1 MHAAV
6 PVRQPDTTLVCVV
19 VPAYNAAATLD
30 ETLCSVRAQTHRAL
44 EIIVVDDGS
53 SDETPAI
60 VERHAVEDPRL
71 RLLRQANA
79 GVAAARNAGWRAA
92 KADLISFIDADDLWA
107 PTKIERQLQALE
119 QAGPSTGLAYCWTAR
134 LAEDGTV
141 SSYHDGVSHVGDAL
155 SALLRSNYIGSGSN
169 VLVRRQALVDTDG
182 FDAGLREAGAQGC
195 EDWLFCCRVAQS
207 HHFACVPEYLVGYR
221 YRERAMSRDRRQMLR
236 SHVMM
241 CTQLIRKRAD
251 RRAVLTGLQAY
262 SVWLLRDARARGEWR
277 EWMPLWLTVWR
288 RYPWVALR
296 VVWGNVLLDPVRR
309 VRDRLR
315 RPRRVSR
322 APAAQVLGQHFLN
335 DAARMQP

>member
-1 MHAAV
+1 M
-6 PVRQPDTTLVCVV
+6 RQPDTTLVSVV

-53 SDETPAI
+53 SDETPTI
-60 VERHAVEDPRL
+60 VERHAAEDSRL

-119 QAGPSTGLAYCWTAR
+119 QAGPSAGLAYCWTAR

-141 SSYHDGVSHVGDAL
+141 SRYHDGVSHEGDAL
-155 SALLRSNYIGSGSN
+155 STILRSNYIGSGSN
-169 VLVRRQALVDTDG
+169 VLVRRQALIDTDG
-182 FDAGLREAGAQGC
+182 FDARLREAGAQGC

-221 YRERAMSRDRRQMLR
+221 YRELAMSRDRRQMLR
-236 SHVMM
+236 SHVRM
-241 CTQLIRKRAD
+241 CAQLIGRRAD
-251 RRAVLTGLQAY
+251 RRAVLAGLQAY
-262 SVWLLRDARARGEWR
+262 CLWLLQDARARGEWG
-277 EWMPLWLTVWR
+277 ELMPLWLTVWR
-288 RYPWVALR
+288 RYPSVALQVAWR
-296 VVWGNVLLDPVRR
+296 DVFLEPVRR
-309 VRDRLR
+309 VRDRVR
-315 RPRRVSR
+315 APRRVSL
-322 APAAQVLGQHFLN
+322 APGTRVLGQHFLN
-335 DAARMQP
+335 DIARVQP